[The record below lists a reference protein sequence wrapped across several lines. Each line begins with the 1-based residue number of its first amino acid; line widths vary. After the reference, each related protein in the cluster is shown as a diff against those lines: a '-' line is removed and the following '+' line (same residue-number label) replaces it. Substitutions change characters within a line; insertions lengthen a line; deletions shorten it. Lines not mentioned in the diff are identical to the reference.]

1 MATTVYNIVWAD
13 DEIDSLLSEKT
24 EYLHDEGFNLIAKV
38 HTADELQRVIV
49 KNDKIDAVISDFNFG
64 EHDND
69 TLEERDC
76 SGFDKARH
84 IYDMVCEKKIP
95 FFLYT
100 KRSDEFIRSTY
111 KNNPK
116 ALDDF
121 KRHERWFFKGPE
133 FYKMMNKIKD
143 AVVENKR
150 PSFIVRN
157 KYHEA
162 LNCATLNRKANEEL
176 FPLLLAE
183 HENCLEQFSEPF
195 VTCRKIIEEVFKQC
209 EECKLIPPISE
220 DVNGTSKYFSMDK
233 YSGDY
238 GSYENK
244 EEPLMKRP
252 LARALYYLIDITQ
265 DGAHNKKNMKLKV
278 DEYWQHT
285 KDTYLLRSIL
295 FITCDI
301 LKWFAQTFI
310 DNQDKERNALRWDKI
325 NTALQAQCK
334 EGK

>member
-13 DEIDSLLSEKT
+13 DEVDTLLSEKM
-24 EYLHDEGFNLIAKV
+24 ENLRDEGFNVIAKA
-38 HTADELQRVIV
+38 HTADELESIV
-49 KNDKIDAVISDFNFG
+49 ENNNKIDAVIFDFNFP
-64 EHDND
+64 EHDNE

-84 IYDMVCEKKIP
+84 IYNLVCKRKIP

-100 KRSDEFIRSTY
+100 KRNDEFIRSAY
-111 KNNPK
+111 AHNPK

-121 KRHERWFFKGPE
+121 PRNERWFFKGPD
-133 FYKMMNKIKD
+133 YDKMKKKIKETII
-143 AVVENKR
+143 ENKSS
-150 PSFIVRN
+150 SFIVRN
-157 KYHEA
+157 KYREA
-162 LNCATLNRKANEEL
+162 LNCAILNRKANEEL

-183 HENCLEQFSEPF
+183 HEDCLEQFSEPF

-209 EECKLIPPISE
+209 EEWKLIPPISE

-244 EEPLMKRP
+244 EKPLMKRP

-278 DEYWQHT
+278 DKYWQET

-301 LKWFAQTFI
+301 LRWFAKTLI
-310 DNQDKERNALRWDKI
+310 DNHDKEINALRWDKI
-325 NTALQAQCK
+325 NTASQAQCK